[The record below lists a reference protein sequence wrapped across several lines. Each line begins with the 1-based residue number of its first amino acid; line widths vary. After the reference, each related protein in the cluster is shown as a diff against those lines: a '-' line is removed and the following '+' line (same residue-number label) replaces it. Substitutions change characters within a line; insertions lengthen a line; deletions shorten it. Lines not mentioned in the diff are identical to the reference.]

1 MLFFA
6 SDAKSFVMFS
16 SQIEKVINY
25 IERSFFLSAKS
36 INFAFYIM
44 GAVSSLRLRN
54 TWICIMKTDLEVQ
67 NILMLPWISEF
78 ISISNQMIIWTFKL
92 GKKDD
97 DRTIKRLPSSTS

>member
-54 TWICIMKTDLEVQ
+54 T
-67 NILMLPWISEF
+67 
-78 ISISNQMIIWTFKL
+78 
-92 GKKDD
+92 
-97 DRTIKRLPSSTS
+97 